1 MTTREI
7 FRKGQMVPKRLSMV
21 LTHRRAQHKI
31 TFGCDT
37 IICRRTL
44 SPAVIGDGPIF
55 NLPANICR
63 VRNNKTK
70 QKVPVVFLD
79 MHFSYCGVGLEVSN
93 DKS

>member
-1 MTTREI
+1 
-7 FRKGQMVPKRLSMV
+7 MV

-31 TFGCDT
+31 TFGCET
-37 IICRRTL
+37 VVCGRVV
-44 SPAVIGDGPIF
+44 SPVTIGDGPIF
-55 NLPANICR
+55 KLQASTHR

-79 MHFSYCGVGLEVSN
+79 MHFSYCGVGMEASN

>member
-1 MTTREI
+1 MESRDI
-7 FRKGQMVPKRLSMV
+7 FRKGKIVPKRLGMV

-37 IICRRTL
+37 IICGRTL

-79 MHFSYCGVGLEVSN
+79 MHFSYCSIGLEVSN

>member
-7 FRKGQMVPKRLSMV
+7 FRKGQMVPKRLSMAV
-21 LTHRRAQHKI
+21 THRKVQHKI

-37 IICRRTL
+37 IICGRTL

-55 NLPANICR
+55 NLPANIFR

-70 QKVPVVFLD
+70 QKVLVSFLNF
-79 MHFSYCGVGLEVSN
+79 HFCACSVGVEVSN